1 MSDEITKSVP
11 PWMIPLLYIMGGG
24 GLGAG
29 TSFLSSEPEYPQ
41 CHDLETE
48 VTELQAQHDALFATF
63 QATIEL
69 LSECAQ

>member
-1 MSDEITKSVP
+1 VTDEITKSVP
-11 PWMIPLLYIMGGG
+11 PWMLPLLYVMGGG

-29 TSFLSSEPEYPQ
+29 TTFFSPDTEYPE

-48 VTELQAQHDALFATF
+48 VVTLQAQHDALFESF
-63 QATIEL
+63 QAIVGV